1 MPARDYYHDIVCHAL
16 QKDGWTI
23 THDPYRI
30 KLANI
35 ELIIDKDKTHYLLV
49 EIGWENDRRIYSP
62 FLHIDIIN
70 NKIWIQQDGTEEGIA
85 NELVKEGISPQ
96 QIVLAF
102 KTPERRQITDFA
114 IS

>member
-1 MPARDYYHDIVCHAL
+1 MDNLTHKNLEKAVTKVLQDYIEFL
-16 QKDGWTI
+16 GN
-23 THDPYRI
+23 DPDSQ
-30 KLANI
+30 I

-49 EIGWENDRRIYSP
+49 EMGWQNDRRIYGN
-62 FLHIDIIN
+62 LIHIDIID